1 MVVGQGPELPRL
13 QQMAASNIQFLGYA
27 PDDTVI
33 ELLGKARGFVSA
45 AEEDFGIAIVE
56 AQAAGCPVIAYG
68 RGGAL
73 ETVIP
78 GVTGLHFA
86 DQTVESLISAVQEF
100 ERRQSSFHVDDLV
113 QNAQKYRKERFQSEF
128 QKFVM
133 GG

>member
-1 MVVGQGPELPRL
+1 
-13 QQMAASNIQFLGYA
+13 
-27 PDDTVI
+27 
-33 ELLGKARGFVSA
+33 VSA

-68 RGGAL
+68 QGGAL

-86 DQTVESLISAVQEF
+86 DQTVQGLTAAVQEF
-100 ERRQSSFHVDDLV
+100 ERRQSIFQVDDLV
-113 QNAQKYRKERFQSEF
+113 QNAQKYRKERFRSEF

-133 GG
+133 GE